1 MNHNYDE
8 MCPRFKQ
15 AFDLLGKR
23 WTGLILRTLCGGPRR
38 FSEIA
43 AIIPDMSER
52 MLSERFRELED
63 AGVVNRRVY
72 PETPVRIEYELTE
85 KGRGLHPVVEAV
97 QNWADEW
104 LPE

>member
-1 MNHNYDE
+1 

-97 QNWADEW
+97 QIWADEW